1 MLIIAQ
7 ICFSEWQYLHPQCEG
22 NQSRDTKGDR
32 VMDQLSI
39 GRIDKATRNQVVGIV
54 VKGKRETRGERN
66 QSKEEEDDRD
76 ETIKRFHLDEEAAPS
91 RSSRSSYKG

>member
-1 MLIIAQ
+1 MAQ
-7 ICFSEWQYLHPQCEG
+7 ICFSEWQNLHPQCEG

-54 VKGKRETRGERN
+54 VKGKRETRGERD
-66 QSKEEEDDRD
+66 QSKEEEDDSI
-76 ETIKRFHLDEEAAPS
+76 ETIKRFHDEDAAPS